1 MSLAIGSASS
11 SRNMEFDDNNKMIGG
26 DNSGV
31 MKTNDEDHDGGE
43 RTERQ
48 MSESETSLYATDH
61 EEEDDEG
68 GSNKI
73 QLGPQYTL
81 KEQLEKD
88 KVFSCF
94 FNFLCRHCI

>member
-1 MSLAIGSASS
+1 
-11 SRNMEFDDNNKMIGG
+11 
-26 DNSGV
+26 
-31 MKTNDEDHDGGE
+31 
-43 RTERQ
+43 